1 MALKYFLEF
10 VDFQNGFWRIEIDSP
25 TYTDEPIRIEGGE
38 NPLKIEYNGNSDD
51 DIFKTHVIPSS
62 ATINAI
68 NTGIDLDEIFYIN
81 DASYKVRVYYGT
93 PEVITL
99 KWQGYLISDGVQ
111 EIDSG
116 VPYEVTLKAI
126 DGVEVLDNIPFF
138 WADNYPSINVAGTD
152 SVGRCPMNA
161 LRLALYAS
169 RNLDNDLPIKWN
181 TSLKNDQY
189 PTSDMIAGLT
199 RINPDGKLS
208 LSKPDATVMWWV
220 DNIMRSSLS
229 WCYQKNG
236 YWYFTNYFD
245 VFANSGNY
253 NGWSITSDTNSPQPA
268 TLYND
273 LELTQILD
281 TDTINENW
289 FWFGKK
295 PFGKVNVLYED
306 TKFPEQNI
314 VPNGKF
320 TQANSG
326 GILDWLY
333 SFNPDNRAS
342 FIVYEHK
349 ITDEG
354 DSIDLVFPAIDG
366 QPIEEHA
373 TFTFSDSVPIDSD
386 ILFRDFRMSFNFM
399 PLNGFNINTSTNTIN
414 WDNKPFKI
422 QVMFENESGVKYYLN
437 EFGYWQYLPAVKFLT
452 LTTSS
457 PSSKSVKFEFEG
469 NPIAGNIVNFN
480 MKYSNLGV
488 DTVKQFQ
495 YIVTTADE
503 FALSVMI
510 DNIADVIL
518 SGLTPNGQWSVT
530 NDATSITLSNTLA
543 GTTVDDGSNVNSQS
557 EGIGIDGY
565 IPITPQG
572 TAIGDVIQIQFQGKG
587 TNNSDILF
595 PKQRG
600 RFKISFRVNEGQR
613 YILNDVKAIV
623 NDAHDLYTVGIN
635 NSKNSE
641 ESYTM
646 GISSG
651 FSGNM
656 PSSYG
661 DNYSTVD
668 ESMYWNIGK
677 TLTELYGRAV
687 MDVRHKPCRV
697 FSGSIDKMVDWGLFS
712 LMGRTYAPLSMSL
725 DCRNLITDIV
735 GVEFNPSDGGYYVN
749 HKSSEGAN

>member
-25 TYTDEPIRIEGGE
+25 TYTDEPIRIEGGD

-138 WADNYPSINVAGTD
+138 WADNYPSINVAGTN

-169 RNLDNDLPIKWN
+169 QNLDNDLPIKWN

-189 PTSDMIAGLT
+189 PTSDMLAGLT

-208 LSKPDATVMWWV
+208 LSNPDATVMWWV
-220 DNIMRSSLS
+220 DNIMRSALS

-253 NGWSITSDTNSPQPA
+253 NGWEITADTTASQPA
-268 TLYND
+268 TVYD
-273 LELTQILD
+273 GLELTPILD

-306 TKFPEQNI
+306 TKFIDNNS
-314 VPNGKF
+314 VPNGGFDTISTGVISDWYPKF
-320 TQANSG
+320 A
-326 GILDWLY
+326 
-333 SFNPDNRAS
+333 
-342 FIVYEHK
+342 
-349 ITDEG
+349 
-354 DSIDLVFPAIDG
+354 
-366 QPIEEHA
+366 HA
-373 TFTFSDSVPIDSD
+373 TLSAEDPINGRDIGYSAEVMNTTDQEDYISFGRIPIDTS
-386 ILFRDFRMSFNFM
+386 ILFKTATLGFLWLPVSGYDLTVDGNIDFSKF
-399 PLNGFNINTSTNTIN
+399 PLNISVKLEIG
-414 WDNKPFKI
+414 
-422 QVMFENESGVKYYLN
+422 GVEYYLN
-437 EFGYWQYLPAVKFLT
+437 EFGYWSDKSVQANAHVTQYFYLSSGNTFNVEFDPAKNFFPGDEVRIFFTRGGVDTGYFIKFDT
-452 LTTSS
+452 TMSVPDGVNYISSQIPNTSS
-457 PSSKSVKFEFEG
+457 PNAYTVAVQGATNSPSWQNAYTKKVRDYYKKIEFDFG
-469 NPIAGNIVNFN
+469 N
-480 MKYSNLGV
+480 NLKQNDVV
-488 DTVKQFQ
+488 DVQFQ
-495 YIVTTADE
+495 SKGSAGDIKLPEGMGY
-503 FALSVMI
+503 LSFEIYSKPGSQMRL
-510 DNIADVIL
+510 DDV
-518 SGLTPNGQWSVT
+518 
-530 NDATSITLSNTLA
+530 
-543 GTTVDDGSNVNSQS
+543 
-557 EGIGIDGY
+557 Y
-565 IPITPQG
+565 
-572 TAIGDVIQIQFQGKG
+572 
-587 TNNSDILF
+587 
-595 PKQRG
+595 
-600 RFKISFRVNEGQR
+600 FKVQ
-613 YILNDVKAIV
+613 
-623 NDAHDLYTVGIN
+623 DAHDLYTVGIN

-661 DNYSTVD
+661 DRYTVVD
-668 ESMYWNIGK
+668 ESMYWNSGK

-735 GVEFNPSDGGYYVN
+735 GVEFNPSDVGYYVN

>member
-10 VDFQNGFWRIEIDSP
+10 VDSQNGFWRIEIDSP

-81 DASYKVRVYYGT
+81 DASYKVRVYYGDT
-93 PEVITL
+93 TIMTL

-126 DGVEVLDNIPFF
+126 DGLDVLDNVTFV
-138 WADNYPSINVAGTD
+138 WSNNYPSINVAGTN
-152 SVGRCPMNA
+152 SAGRCPMNA

-169 RNLDNDLPIKWN
+169 QNLDNDLPIKWN

-189 PTSDMIAGLT
+189 TASDMLAGLT

-220 DNIMRSSLS
+220 DNIMRSALS

-253 NGWSITSDTNSPQPA
+253 NGWEITADTTNPQPA
-268 TLYND
+268 TVYND
-273 LELTQILD
+273 LELTPVLD

-306 TKFPEQNI
+306 TKFPDNNAI
-314 VPNGKF
+314 PNGGFDTISTGVISDWFAKF
-320 TQANSG
+320 G
-326 GILDWLY
+326 
-333 SFNPDNRAS
+333 
-342 FIVYEHK
+342 
-349 ITDEG
+349 
-354 DSIDLVFPAIDG
+354 
-366 QPIEEHA
+366 HA
-373 TFTFSDSVPIDSD
+373 TLSAEDLINGRDIGYSAEVMNVTDQQDYISFGRIPIDTS
-386 ILFRDFRMSFNFM
+386 ILFKTATIGFLWLPISGYDLTVDGNIDFSKF
-399 PLNGFNINTSTNTIN
+399 PLNISVKLEIG
-414 WDNKPFKI
+414 
-422 QVMFENESGVKYYLN
+422 GVEYYLN
-437 EFGYWQYLPAVKFLT
+437 EFGYWSDKSVQANAQVTQYDYNIGDSTFTVQFDPAKNFFPGDEVRIFFTRSGVDTGYFIKFDT
-452 LTTSS
+452 TMSVSDGVNYISSQIPNTSS
-457 PSSKSVKFEFEG
+457 PNAYTVAVQGVTNNPSWQNAYTQKVRDYYKKIEFDFG
-469 NPIAGNIVNFN
+469 N
-480 MKYSNLGV
+480 NLKPNDVV
-488 DTVKQFQ
+488 DVQFQ
-495 YIVTTADE
+495 SKGSAGDIKLPEGMGY
-503 FALSVMI
+503 LSFEIYSKPGSQMRL
-510 DNIADVIL
+510 DDV
-518 SGLTPNGQWSVT
+518 
-530 NDATSITLSNTLA
+530 
-543 GTTVDDGSNVNSQS
+543 
-557 EGIGIDGY
+557 Y
-565 IPITPQG
+565 
-572 TAIGDVIQIQFQGKG
+572 
-587 TNNSDILF
+587 
-595 PKQRG
+595 
-600 RFKISFRVNEGQR
+600 FRVQ
-613 YILNDVKAIV
+613 
-623 NDAHDLYTVGIN
+623 DAHDLYTVGIN

-668 ESMYWNIGK
+668 ESMYWNSGK